1 MPAHFPHEPLVYQ
14 TGFGNQF
21 SSEALPAALPV
32 GQNSPQKHPLGL
44 YAEQLSGT
52 AFTVSRGEARRSW
65 LYRIKPSA
73 AHPAYQRMTRQITGS
88 GQGPITP
95 NRLRWNA
102 FDIPAEPADFLDGL
116 ISLASTSAADQADG
130 VAVFEGEADVFE
142 GCDDGGAAVFFDVAA
157 GGHAHEVAA
166 Q

>member
-1 MPAHFPHEPLVYQ
+1 MPAHFPQQPLTYQ

-21 SSEALPAALPV
+21 SSEALPDALPL

-52 AFTVSRGEARRSW
+52 AFTVSRDEARRSW

-73 AHPAYQRMTRQITGS
+73 AHPAYQRMTRQITGA

-102 FDIPAEPADFLDGL
+102 FEIPDAPTDFLDGL
-116 ISLASTSAADQADG
+116 ITLASTSAADQAEG
-130 VAVFEGEADVFE
+130 VSV
-142 GCDDGGAAVFFDVAA
+142 
-157 GGHAHEVAA
+157 H
-166 Q
+166 